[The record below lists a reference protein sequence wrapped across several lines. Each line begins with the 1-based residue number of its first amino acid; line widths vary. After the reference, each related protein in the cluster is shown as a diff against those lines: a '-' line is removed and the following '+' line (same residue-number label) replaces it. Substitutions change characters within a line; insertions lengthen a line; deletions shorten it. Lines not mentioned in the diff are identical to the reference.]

1 MANSL
6 AKRMSTNESKPRK
19 PKRGHR
25 LPHGE
30 GSFYHRVTDNRW
42 VGTIEAGTTIHGKRR
57 RIVVTDKDEGR
68 AWDKL
73 QVKRKILLTEG
84 RAAALQTSMTLEA
97 WLTKWLEIQKATLRP
112 EAYNGAASYVRRWMV
127 PTLGRIQV
135 EDLTPTHV
143 RKLRDTILNAGRSS
157 THAGTIMGQ
166 LQTALRAAQSEGLQV
181 SEGVFAVKRPPKSN
195 TRQRTA
201 IPLETCWTILDAV
214 LKRADGARWVIAFL
228 QGMRPAE
235 VLGLTWDAIDFDAGT
250 IDVSWQLKKL
260 AYNKPRDP
268 SSGFRV
274 PIKYEVIPVFLSYH
288 LVRPKTEAG
297 LRVIPLIPWM
307 RDALLAWREV
317 APDSPSGLVFP
328 RPNGLPRIDKDDTA
342 EWKALQDSLGAW
354 KRPAADDSTGPV
366 YWDAY
371 EIRHST
377 ATLLLA
383 AKVDPEVVKAIMG
396 HSDILV
402 TRGYQHADIDMKR
415 EALEKVAAFLKGRPE
430 PVKQLSAS

>member
-1 MANSL
+1 
-6 AKRMSTNESKPRK
+6 MSTNESKPRK

-143 RKLRDTILNAGRSS
+143 RKLRDT
-157 THAGTIMGQ
+157 
-166 LQTALRAAQSEGLQV
+166 
-181 SEGVFAVKRPPKSN
+181 
-195 TRQRTA
+195 
-201 IPLETCWTILDAV
+201 
-214 LKRADGARWVIAFL
+214 
-228 QGMRPAE
+228 
-235 VLGLTWDAIDFDAGT
+235 
-250 IDVSWQLKKL
+250 
-260 AYNKPRDP
+260 
-268 SSGFRV
+268 
-274 PIKYEVIPVFLSYH
+274 
-288 LVRPKTEAG
+288 
-297 LRVIPLIPWM
+297 
-307 RDALLAWREV
+307 
-317 APDSPSGLVFP
+317 
-328 RPNGLPRIDKDDTA
+328 A